1 MQNQN
6 SPSRSLDADSNM
18 PGVLDLAIRKAL
30 LDNDDMLPAR
40 IVSWDE
46 KRNRAQV
53 DILYKVTM
61 TSGAVNDMEAPA
73 EVPTLVLGTGNLVL
87 VWPLKPGDLG
97 WIKATDRDIS
107 LFLQSYDKENGA
119 TPRIHCFEDGIF
131 IPDAMKGFVMADS
144 DAACLQ
150 TKDGKT
156 SVAVKAKS
164 ITLTVGSTWFK
175 VTDDGIE
182 SNKPIKAPQFTDGNL
197 RLIGHVHKENDVKG
211 NTGGAIN
218 P

>member
-1 MQNQN
+1 MPNQN
-6 SPSRSLDADSNM
+6 SPSRNLDADSNM

-40 IVSWDE
+40 IISWDSN
-46 KRNRAQV
+46 KNRAQV
-53 DILYKVTM
+53 EILYKVTM
-61 TSGAVNDMEAPA
+61 TNGDVHDMEAPA
-73 EVPTLVLGTGNLVL
+73 EVPTLVLGTGALVL

-97 WIKATDRDIS
+97 WIKATDRDIT
-107 LFLQSYDKENGA
+107 LFLQSYKKENGL

-131 IPDAMKGFVMADS
+131 IPDTMKGFIMADKN
-144 DAACLQ
+144 AACLQ
-150 TKDGKT
+150 SLDGKT
-156 SVAVKAKS
+156 SVAVKAES

-175 VTDDGIE
+175 VTDAGVE
-182 SNKPIKAPQFTDGNL
+182 SNKTIKAPQFTDGTL
-197 RLIGHVHKENDVKG
+197 KLVGHVHKENDVKG